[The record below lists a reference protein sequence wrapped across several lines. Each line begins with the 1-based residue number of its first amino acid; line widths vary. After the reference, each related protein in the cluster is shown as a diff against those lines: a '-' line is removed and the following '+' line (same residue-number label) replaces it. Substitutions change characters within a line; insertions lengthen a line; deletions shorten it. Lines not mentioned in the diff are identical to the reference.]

1 MEGHRRV
8 AADPPAKVEPD
19 ALGRQRERLHPAI
32 RPHVEEAR
40 PIPVGRRRLGQQHKV
55 AGSRVEAAHRVKR
68 DHLQEEVR
76 PRVDRAKEGDRAL
89 EARRRRPRLVARGL
103 QRRRELAERLVAE
116 LSLRFPRRRTTSSR
130 SSAAAARPVPVA
142 KARPVAPRDA
152 RPVASREARPV
163 ASREARPV
171 ASREAHTR
179 PVASALALVPPY
191 GVRAV
196 VPLYDVRAVVPLDD
210 MPRSIVPLDHA
221 RFVVPFDD
229 ARSVALCKSL
239 PVPPSA
245 MHFQARPVAAT
256 LEA

>member
-1 MEGHRRV
+1 M
-8 AADPPAKVEPD
+8 
-19 ALGRQRERLHPAI
+19 
-32 RPHVEEAR
+32 
-40 PIPVGRRRLGQQHKV
+40 
-55 AGSRVEAAHRVKR
+55 
-68 DHLQEEVR
+68 
-76 PRVDRAKEGDRAL
+76 
-89 EARRRRPRLVARGL
+89 
-103 QRRRELAERLVAE
+103 
-116 LSLRFPRRRTTSSR
+116 
-130 SSAAAARPVPVA
+130 A
-142 KARPVAPRDA
+142 KARPVASRD
-152 RPVASREARPV
+152 ARPV

-239 PVPPSA
+239 PVPPNA
-245 MHFQARPVAAT
+245 MHFQPRPVAAT
-256 LEA
+256 LEVHELRLVALAHVLQGARVVLLEPLVASGSPAQLSRPRNGGGRRLGGGGIAVRFAPVQATASATVALLHQPIASRTPMQLARPRRRGGRRLGGGGFGFGGGRRGEGEVQQ